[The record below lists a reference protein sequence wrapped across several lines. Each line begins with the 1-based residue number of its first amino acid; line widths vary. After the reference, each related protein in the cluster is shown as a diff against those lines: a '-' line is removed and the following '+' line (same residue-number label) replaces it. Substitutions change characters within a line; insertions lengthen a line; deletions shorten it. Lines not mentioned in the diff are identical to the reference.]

1 MRKPIIAG
9 NWKMNKTVG
18 EAIELVNGL
27 KRALFEVTEVD
38 IVVCPAFTALDEVS
52 EIIYDSNIRLG
63 AQDMHWEDKGAYT
76 GEVSAS
82 MLKDVGCEYVIIGH
96 SERREYFGESNEI
109 VNKKVK
115 VALRHNLI
123 PIVCVGERLEERDE
137 GKTFD
142 VVKDHIENGLRDLSD
157 NEILKVVIAYE
168 PVWSIGTGRTA
179 TPKQAQEV
187 QKFIRNLLA
196 KTYNEEIA
204 QSIRI
209 QYGGSVRPD
218 NIAELMH
225 EEDIDGALVGGASLE
240 LDSFVEIVKRCLVS

>member
-1 MRKPIIAG
+1 
-9 NWKMNKTVG
+9 MNKTVG
-18 EAIELVNGL
+18 EAIELVNGI
-27 KRALFEVTEVD
+27 KRALFEATEVD
-38 IVVCPAFTALDEVS
+38 IIVCPPFTTLNEVN
-52 EIIYDSNIRLG
+52 ELTYDSNIRLG

-115 VALRHNLI
+115 AALRHNLI

-142 VVKDHIENGLRDLSD
+142 VVKDHIENGLRDLND

-168 PVWSIGTGRTA
+168 PVWAIGTGRTA

-240 LDSFVEIVKRCLVS
+240 LDSFVEVVRRCLVS

>member
-1 MRKPIIAG
+1 
-9 NWKMNKTVG
+9 MNKTVG
-18 EAIELVNGL
+18 EAIELVNGI
-27 KRALFEVTEVD
+27 KRALFEATEVD
-38 IVVCPAFTALDEVS
+38 IVVCPPFTALDEVS
-52 EIIYDSNIRLG
+52 EITYDSNIRLG

-96 SERREYFGESNEI
+96 SERREYFAENNQT

-115 VALRHNLI
+115 AALRHNLI

-142 VVKDHIENGLRDLSD
+142 VVKDHIENGLRDLND

-168 PVWSIGTGRTA
+168 PVWAIGTGRTA
-179 TPKQAQEV
+179 TPEQAEEV
-187 QKFIRNLLA
+187 QKFIRALLA

-240 LDSFVEIVKRCLVS
+240 LDSFVEVVRRCLVS

>member
-1 MRKPIIAG
+1 MY
-9 NWKMNKTVG
+9 KTVG
-18 EAIELVNGL
+18 EAIELLNGI
-27 KRALFEVTEVD
+27 KRALFDVTEVD
-38 IVVCPAFTALDEVS
+38 IVICPAFTALDEVS
-52 EIIYDSNIRLG
+52 EIIYDSNIQLG

-96 SERREYFGESNEI
+96 SERREYFAENNQT

-115 VALRHNLI
+115 AALRHNLI

-142 VVKDHIENGLRDLSD
+142 VVKDHIENGLRDLND

-168 PVWSIGTGRTA
+168 PVWAIGTGRTA

-187 QKFIRNLLA
+187 QKFIRALLA

-240 LDSFVEIVKRCLVS
+240 LDSFVEIVRRCLVS